1 MAARPRSL
9 RETLLRFYR
18 LAHDRLLKAAEE
30 LSPEQFAWSAGPS
43 LHSVAW
49 QLWHAARWD
58 DVLASYLHRALGQD
72 PRTHVW
78 ERESLSDRWS
88 LAPGSMGRRDTGTEM
103 SNEAAEELRFPGQTE
118 VVGYARLAFAYAEE
132 GIQLIPDDLL
142 LALAKNDP
150 DGDTQLD
157 NALIYLEHLSRH
169 LGMIESVRGLQQGD
183 GDGNGEVEGR
193 NVDRVRPRGRRPGG
207 DPC

>member
-1 MAARPRSL
+1 MAAHPRSL

-18 LAHDRLLKAAEE
+18 LAHERLLKAAEE

-58 DVLASYLHRALGQD
+58 DVLASYFHRALSQD
-72 PRTHVW
+72 PRTQVW
-78 ERESLSDRWS
+78 ERESLADRWS
-88 LAPGSMGRRDTGTEM
+88 LPSGSMGRRDTGTEM
-103 SNEAAEELRFPGQTE
+103 SNEAAEEIRFPGQKE

-132 GIQLIPDDLL
+132 GIELIPDALL
-142 LALAKNDP
+142 LAVAKDDP

-157 NALIYLEHLSRH
+157 NVLIYLEHLSRH
-169 LGMIESVRGLQQGD
+169 LGMIESIRGLQGLV
-183 GDGNGEVEGR
+183 GSSTR
-193 NVDRVRPRGRRPGG
+193 
-207 DPC
+207 